1 MRPLNEHL
9 YKNKKS
15 VLLGEKREKVKFK
28 RNYSLF
34 LSDSLS
40 LLFKTKFKQTVPS
53 NKKFIRL
60 VWHIIITIALKECRK
75 LRVD

>member
-1 MRPLNEHL
+1 MNISIRI
-9 YKNKKS
+9 KS
-15 VLLGEKREKVKFK
+15 LFYLGKKREKVKFK

-40 LLFKTKFKQTVPS
+40 LLFKTKFKQMAPS
-53 NKKFIRL
+53 NKNFIRL
-60 VWHIIITIALKECRK
+60 VWHISITIALKECRK